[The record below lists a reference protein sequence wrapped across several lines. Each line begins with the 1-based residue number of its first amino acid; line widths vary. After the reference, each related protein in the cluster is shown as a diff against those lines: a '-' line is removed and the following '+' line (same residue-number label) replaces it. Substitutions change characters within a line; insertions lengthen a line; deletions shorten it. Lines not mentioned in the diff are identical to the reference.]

1 MTNVSL
7 ALPLADEKL
16 ATALTEELQHVEEHL
31 RSATSHA
38 DTVVNEASQHLA
50 NAGGKRLRPLL
61 TLLAAHVG
69 QGVNDDVRQAA
80 LVVELTH
87 LASLY
92 HDDVM
97 DSAPLRRGAPSAHE
111 VWETLLRSSPVIS
124 FSRGHRVSWLTLALK
139 QSTFKL

>member
-50 NAGGKRLRPLL
+50 NAGGNACGRY
-61 TLLAAHVG
+61 
-69 QGVNDDVRQAA
+69 
-80 LVVELTH
+80 
-87 LASLY
+87 S
-92 HDDVM
+92 
-97 DSAPLRRGAPSAHE
+97 PS
-111 VWETLLRSSPVIS
+111 LLRTW
-124 FSRGHRVSWLTLALK
+124 GKA
-139 QSTFKL
+139 